1 MKQVMFLSS
10 NKVGCSVGHTVS
22 RRVKGKKCPDKV
34 PGPRVWVDYVEN
46 FNAIDRN
53 DQDIA
58 DYSTTFCTNCYYIR
72 IFGWA
77 LDRVIHVVYV
87 IMCKLLKAGMG
98 PTW

>member
-1 MKQVMFLSS
+1 M
-10 NKVGCSVGHTVS
+10 
-22 RRVKGKKCPDKV
+22 KGKKSLDKISC
-34 PGPRVWVDYVEN
+34 PRVQADYAEN

-53 DQDIA
+53 DQDSA
-58 DYSTTFCTNCYYIR
+58 NYSMTICTNHYYIQ
-72 IFGWA
+72 IFCWA